1 MPPRRYPDVDPSAFG
16 NGLRNQALGAD
27 DGAIGDYK
35 PNTEAHVCTDEAIFS
50 DACATHRFSLM
61 VQILKHHLRRNVG
74 SVSDTTT
81 ACDDGVIAKNH
92 VVAYLYIS
100 GDLHAAVEV
109 AARADPRTA
118 PDLHIVLDDGA
129 RTDHDIV
136 FDDAKVTDLDVVGDL
151 GSRRNDR
158 ETIVHNCSP
167 VFWHADSD
175 GVYPESGLS

>member
-1 MPPRRYPDVDPSAFG
+1 MPPRRHPNVDPSTFG
-16 NGLRNQALGAD
+16 NGPRNQALGTD
-27 DGAIGDYK
+27 DGTVGDYK
-35 PNTEAHVCTDEAIFS
+35 TNAEAYVCTDEAVLS
-50 DACATHRFSLM
+50 DASATYRFSLM

-74 SVSDTTT
+74 FVSDTTT

-151 GSRRNDR
+151 GSRRDDR
-158 ETIVHNCSP
+158 ETIVHHCSP
-167 VFWHADSD
+167 VFWHTDSTE
-175 GVYPESGLS
+175 YIRKAGLS